1 MNEWK
6 KKGGTLVELKDKWL
20 TGLVKTFSQVDSTLT
35 KQGFKRSGKWDQ
47 RTYQLIIQDSAT
59 SSTYAL
65 SIPTRIEQVDG
76 THENMT
82 IRFGKPLLKKKFS
95 MSQPAP
101 SSGIPVS
108 IRHAVESKLAEIA
121 DYLHSYKT

>member
-1 MNEWK
+1 M
-6 KKGGTLVELKDKWL
+6 ELKDKWL
-20 TGLVKTFSQVDSTLT
+20 TGLVKTFSLVDSTLT

-59 SSTYAL
+59 RSTYSL

-76 THENMT
+76 AHENMT
-82 IRFGKPLLKKKFS
+82 IRFGKPLLKKKCS
-95 MSQPAP
+95 MTKPTP
-101 SSGIPVS
+101 STGIPVS
-108 IRHAVESKLAEIA
+108 IRNAVESKLAEIA